1 MKTKSIIRKLRELS
15 PDSGPLNTT
24 SLANEAANRLEML
37 SVELKKTHAK
47 LAWVT
52 AERNAAVQELGRLS
66 VCSTCADNGTRCH
79 VGTPVAMNDVCC
91 GGYKWRGIPEK
102 VPAATEDEAS
112 YPTCLKHLEPT
123 CRDVLLM
130 GKWGGAKDTIDTA
143 GKDYS
148 GLLEE

>member
-1 MKTKSIIRKLRELS
+1 MKTKKIIRLLRDLS

-66 VCSTCADNGTRCH
+66 LCSTCEGNGTRCH
-79 VGTPVAMNDVCC
+79 VGMPVAMNDACC
-91 GGYKWRGIPEK
+91 GGYKWRG
-102 VPAATEDEAS
+102 VPDINV
-112 YPTCLKHLEPT
+112 PIK
-123 CRDVLLM
+123 
-130 GKWGGAKDTIDTA
+130 
-143 GKDYS
+143 
-148 GLLEE
+148 EE

>member
-1 MKTKSIIRKLRELS
+1 MRTKKIIRLLRELS

-47 LAWVT
+47 LALVT
-52 AERNAAVQELGRLS
+52 AERHAAVQELGRLS

-79 VGTPVAMNDVCC
+79 VGTPVEMNDVCC

-102 VPAATEDEAS
+102 MPVATEDEPS
-112 YPTCLKHLEPT
+112 YPMRLRHLDPT
-123 CRDVLLM
+123 IRDVLLR
-130 GKWGGAKDTIDTA
+130 GEWGGAKDINVPT
-143 GKDYS
+143 K
-148 GLLEE
+148 EEK

>member
-1 MKTKSIIRKLRELS
+1 MKTKKIIRLLRQLS
-15 PDSGPLNTT
+15 PDSGPLHTT
-24 SLANEAANRLEML
+24 TIAIEAANRLEML
-37 SVELKKTHAK
+37 SVELKKTNAK

-91 GGYKWRGIPEK
+91 GGYKWRGIPVIK
-102 VPAATEDEAS
+102 PVAGYDETS

-123 CRDVLLM
+123 CREVHLM
-130 GKWGGAKDTIDTA
+130 GKWGGAKDINVPS
-143 GKDYS
+143 K
-148 GLLEE
+148 